1 MKDFGKEN
9 NAGAS
14 AAIGR
19 GDYDRQ
25 SVVTNTMQ
33 KVVSLFLN
41 KINVL
46 MNLVTTNSTM
56 LDSRIF
62 SAVCS
67 TLSVMFSY
75 ASLLMDSLRLW
86 STVCTLFWVTSTKCY

>member
-33 KVVSLFLN
+33 KVVSLPEHDKRVVESSN
-41 KINVL
+41 K
-46 MNLVTTNSTM
+46 
-56 LDSRIF
+56 
-62 SAVCS
+62 
-67 TLSVMFSY
+67 
-75 ASLLMDSLRLW
+75 
-86 STVCTLFWVTSTKCY
+86 

>member
-46 MNLVTTNSTM
+46 LNLVTTNSTM
-56 LDSRIF
+56 LDSLIF

-67 TLSVMFSY
+67 TLSRHVFLCIPFDGLSSSM
-75 ASLLMDSLRLW
+75 A
-86 STVCTLFWVTSTKCY
+86 TVCTLFWVTSTKCY

>member
-41 KINVL
+41 TINVL
-46 MNLVTTNSTM
+46 SNLVTNDSTM
-56 LDSRIF
+56 LDSLIF
-62 SAVCS
+62 FAMCS
-67 TLSVMFSY
+67 TLSIMFSY
-75 ASLLMDSLRLW
+75 ASHFMDSLPLW
-86 STVCTLFWVTSTKCY
+86 LLNVPYFW